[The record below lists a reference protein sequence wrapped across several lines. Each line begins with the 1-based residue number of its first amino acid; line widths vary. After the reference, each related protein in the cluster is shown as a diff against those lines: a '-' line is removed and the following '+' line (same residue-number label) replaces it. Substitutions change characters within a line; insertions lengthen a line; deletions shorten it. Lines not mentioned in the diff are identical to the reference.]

1 MDSSLKINKQTN
13 KNQQTKN
20 FLTTLIIIEMQTKNI
35 MRYHIKQARMAI
47 IKNAW
52 NNKGKMVWSKGNP
65 PTVGENENWCSPN
78 G

>member
-1 MDSSLKINKQTN
+1 MDSSLKINKQTK

-47 IKNAW
+47 IKKA
-52 NNKGKMVWSKGNP
+52 
-65 PTVGENENWCSPN
+65 
-78 G
+78 